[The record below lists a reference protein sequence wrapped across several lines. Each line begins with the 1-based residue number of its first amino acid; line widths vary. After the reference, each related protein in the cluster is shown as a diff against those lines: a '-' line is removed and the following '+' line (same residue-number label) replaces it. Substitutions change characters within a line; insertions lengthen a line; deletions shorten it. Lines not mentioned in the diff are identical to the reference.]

1 MIRITCPCCGV
12 GINAEERLIGQTVRC
27 PKCLSIT
34 KVLRPKRDDE
44 DLAPVV
50 EPSYETKVY
59 EDERPRDIDCP
70 KCGKV
75 IPAEQYLCKGC
86 GWHTKLE
93 AYFEDLTDE
102 ALSKGFE
109 PKTKMERWF
118 SEQLHEL
125 VSHTEFLIAAG
136 LFTAFLGFVAV
147 IVGRIFFGPLL
158 GTIVGL
164 ILAAGMA
171 FGWLVLMRRFGA
183 LNDPKRDERLH
194 RERMDQRA
202 KVARDPGRGR
212 GVSEAIARPISESS
226 SRSTTST
233 ESPTRISLPEE
244 EYNVEDIDLFSE
256 GPVKPRK
263 SSSSDTTKSSP
274 EPASSPSGS
283 QKSSKT
289 SDDDWLN
296 DLL

>member
-34 KVLRPKRDDE
+34 KVVRPKRDDD
-44 DLAPVV
+44 DLAPVI

-59 EDERPRDIDCP
+59 DDDRPQPTDCP
-70 KCGKV
+70 KCSKV
-75 IPAEQYLCKGC
+75 IPAQQYLCKGC

-93 AYFEDLTDE
+93 AYFEDLTEE
-102 ALSKGFE
+102 ALAKDTE

-118 SEQLHEL
+118 NEQLHEL
-125 VSHTEFLIAAG
+125 VTHTEFLIAAG
-136 LFTAFLGFVAV
+136 LFTAFLGFVAIV
-147 IVGRIFFGPLL
+147 VGRIFFGPLL

-183 LNDPKRDERLH
+183 LKDPKRDERLH

-212 GVSEAIARPISESS
+212 GAITRPIRVSS
-226 SRSTTST
+226 SSA
-233 ESPTRISLPEE
+233 EPSPRISLPDE
-244 EYNVEDIDLFSE
+244 EYNVDDIDLFSD

-263 SSSSDTTKSSP
+263 SSSSDATTSSP
-274 EPASSPSGS
+274 QHASSPSGS
-283 QKSSKT
+283 QKPSKT
-289 SDDDWLN
+289 GDDDWLN